1 MIVIE
6 RDGKTVV
13 VTGWRAWVIV
23 AVAIGVTTAVLAAL
37 GFVILGITVSM
48 VAFLLIVMPAVAMMA
63 LMLWFFQPRRM

>member
-37 GFVILGITVSM
+37 GFLILGITVSM
-48 VAFLLIVMPAVAMMA
+48 VAFLLVLMPAVAIVA

>member
-37 GFVILGITVSM
+37 GFLILGITVSM
-48 VAFLLIVMPAVAMMA
+48 VAFLLVLMPAVAIVA
-63 LMLWFFQPRRM
+63 LMLWFLQPRRL